1 MDTLIPKKNILVSFQ
16 FSSLDHLGMYS
27 SEKNAYVLDAQEVWK
42 WSKIGV
48 AEMLRESKKEKGMR
62 AIALAAVLE
71 ILNYF
76 QPTDINVESSA
87 VANFTEMVID
97 AKDIET
103 TADSNIT
110 SVNISACSEVEL
122 ANAS

>member
-1 MDTLIPKKNILVSFQ
+1 
-16 FSSLDHLGMYS
+16 
-27 SEKNAYVLDAQEVWK
+27 
-42 WSKIGV
+42 
-48 AEMLRESKKEKGMR
+48 MLRESKKEKGMR

-76 QPTDINVESSA
+76 QPMDINVASSA

-97 AKDIET
+97 AKDIEA